1 VCLVRHRRAHQVGCR
16 SRWTPRNAQLT
27 RNAFRNLD
35 PSVGDNPVA
44 AMVHRMPDVRAA
56 RMHMARA
63 AKRLRER
70 PQDQARFIAYDDAWT
85 AYCVV
90 CEERYFNLG
99 FDHGTRTGVGMAMG
113 NIAANAAVMR
123 SIARAVHAAVLAPGA
138 PRQVIAAGLIEL
150 AATLMLPAPAH
161 RERRQQQS
169 TRPPGAPGH
178 DHARKEDA
186 NERR

>member
-1 VCLVRHRRAHQVGCR
+1 MTKKRYPKTARVSRSAPTRRPPGRLPQPVDTEECP
-16 SRWTPRNAQLT
+16 ST

-99 FDHGTRTGVGMAMG
+99 FDHGTRAGMGMALG

-138 PRQVIAAGLIEL
+138 PMQVIAAGLIEL
-150 AATLMLPAPAH
+150 ARPLMLPASAPPRKAPTTIDTLT
-161 RERRQQQS
+161 RS
-169 TRPPGAPGH
+169 TRP
-178 DHARKEDA
+178 
-186 NERR
+186 